1 MPSVRSRV
9 RPHDEPI
16 ASVILLDDRKFTF
29 PSCKATDGAY
39 PRGLDRY
46 PPGRR
51 GGTVKLMLA
60 RIRKR
65 RRSSARRP
73 HAAALTPV
81 ISAQI
86 VKACARTA
94 RDSLAGGGSR

>member
-1 MPSVRSRV
+1 MVPFAALLAALRTIPDPRRAQGRGHRV
-9 RPHDEPI
+9 GCSPD
-16 ASVILLDDRKFTF
+16 
-29 PSCKATDGAY
+29 
-39 PRGLDRY
+39 
-46 PPGRR
+46 
-51 GGTVKLMLA
+51 GTVKLMLA

-94 RDSLAGGGSR
+94 RYSLAGR